1 MMLNNPSLYP
11 SNPDPYPSDITFS
24 NISKIYYTDTLPQ
37 ASLLS
42 NIQYN
47 ISNLNTIILNAQY
60 SKKPCTTN
68 TQYNVHAHV
77 ISGLSDAG
85 LQGCRAALNRL
96 LNY

>member
-1 MMLNNPSLYP
+1 MILNNQSLQP
-11 SNPDPYPSDITFS
+11 SNLDPYPSDITFS

-37 ASLLS
+37 SSLLS

-47 ISNLNTIILNAQY
+47 ISKLKTIILNAQH

-68 TQYNVHAHV
+68 TQYNVHAN
-77 ISGLSDAG
+77 IIFGLSDAG